1 MELKVGVDKM
11 LYKQIEQNKRNTWII
26 LGLYT
31 VLLLAISV
39 FLGAI
44 FTSYVGIG
52 FCIIGLIYIAHVYFD
67 ATQHLMKVTNAVE
80 ITKETEPVIYEL
92 VEELCLA
99 GGLPMPK
106 LYITPDPAPN
116 AFATGRDPEHA
127 SLAITQGLL
136 NIMDKKEVQG
146 VIGHELSHIR
156 NYDTRITVLASALTS
171 LITMTGVGIVF
182 FGWGVLTSETKGIF
196 GFFIKILALI
206 VIAVGGIISIIGIPL
221 AKLLFLLVS
230 RQREYLADIGSVD
243 LTREPSGLIS
253 ALSKLEQLEEGA
265 ATPEISSQDL
275 TLQHLYFNFPN
286 AHNWLNRLF
295 SDHPPLDKR
304 IERLKNSDKIN

>member
-1 MELKVGVDKM
+1 M

-31 VLLLAISV
+31 LLILIISI
-39 FLGAI
+39 FLGML
-44 FTSYVGIG
+44 FTVYIG
-52 FCIIGLIYIAHVYFD
+52 GLFFVIGLIYIAHVYFD
-67 ATQHLMKVTNAVE
+67 ATRHLMKVTNAVE
-80 ITKETEPVIYEL
+80 ITKETEPQIYEL

-99 GGLPMPK
+99 GGLPVPR
-106 LYITPDPAPN
+106 LYITPDQAPN
-116 AFATGRDPEHA
+116 AFATGRDPQHA
-127 SLAITQGLL
+127 SLALTQGLL
-136 NIMDKKEVQG
+136 NMMNKKEVQG

-171 LITMTGVGIVF
+171 LITMTGIGIVV
-182 FGWGVLTSETKGIF
+182 FGWGVLTSESKGLLGLLIK
-196 GFFIKILALI
+196 FFALFLI
-206 VIAVGGIISIIGIPL
+206 IVGGIISIIGIPI

-253 ALSKLEQLEEGA
+253 ALSKLEKLEEGESI
-265 ATPEISSQDL
+265 PQIVSQDL
-275 TLQHLYFNFPN
+275 ALQHLYFNFPS
-286 AHNWLNRLF
+286 AHDWISRLF

-304 IERLKNSDKIN
+304 IERLENSNRIK

>member
-1 MELKVGVDKM
+1 M

-31 VLLLAISV
+31 LLILIISI
-39 FLGAI
+39 FLGML
-44 FTSYVGIG
+44 FTVYIG
-52 FCIIGLIYIAHVYFD
+52 GAFFIIGLIYIAHVYFD
-67 ATQHLMKVTNAVE
+67 ATRHLMKVTNAVE
-80 ITKETEPVIYEL
+80 ITKETEPQIYEL

-99 GGLPMPK
+99 GGLPVPK
-106 LYITPDPAPN
+106 LYITPDQAPN
-116 AFATGRDPEHA
+116 AFATGRDPQHA
-127 SLAITQGLL
+127 SLALTQGLL
-136 NIMDKKEVQG
+136 NMMNKKEVQG

-171 LITMTGVGIVF
+171 LITMTGIGIVV
-182 FGWGVLTSETKGIF
+182 FGWGVLTSESKGLLGLLIK
-196 GFFIKILALI
+196 FFALFLI
-206 VIAVGGIISIIGIPL
+206 IVGGIISIIGIPI

-253 ALSKLEQLEEGA
+253 ALSKLEKLEEGES
-265 ATPEISSQDL
+265 TPQIVSQDL
-275 TLQHLYFNFPN
+275 TLQHLYFNFPS
-286 AHNWLNRLF
+286 AHNWINCLF

-304 IERLKNSDKIN
+304 IERLENSNQIK

>member
-1 MELKVGVDKM
+1 M

-31 VLLLAISV
+31 LLILIISI
-39 FLGAI
+39 FLGML
-44 FTSYVGIG
+44 FTVYIG
-52 FCIIGLIYIAHVYFD
+52 GLFFVIGLIYIAHVYFD
-67 ATQHLMKVTNAVE
+67 ATRHLMKVTNAVE
-80 ITKETEPVIYEL
+80 ITKETEPQIYEL

-99 GGLPMPK
+99 GGLPVPK
-106 LYITPDPAPN
+106 LYITPDQAPN
-116 AFATGRDPEHA
+116 AFATGRDPQHA
-127 SLAITQGLL
+127 SLALTQGLL
-136 NIMDKKEVQG
+136 NMMNKKEVQG

-171 LITMTGVGIVF
+171 LITMTGIGIVV
-182 FGWGVLTSETKGIF
+182 FGWGVLTSESKGLLGLLIK
-196 GFFIKILALI
+196 FFALFLI
-206 VIAVGGIISIIGIPL
+206 IVGGIISIIGIPI

-253 ALSKLEQLEEGA
+253 ALSKLEKLEEGESI
-265 ATPEISSQDL
+265 PQIVSQDL
-275 TLQHLYFNFPN
+275 TLQHLYFNFPS
-286 AHNWLNRLF
+286 AHNWISRLF

-304 IERLKNSDKIN
+304 IERLENSNQIK

>member
-1 MELKVGVDKM
+1 M

-39 FLGAI
+39 FLGVI

-52 FCIIGLIYIAHVYFD
+52 FFIIGLIYIAHVYFD

-127 SLAITQGLL
+127 SLSITQGLL

-196 GFFIKILALI
+196 GFFLKILALI

-253 ALSKLEQLEEGA
+253 ALSKLEELEEGVDA
-265 ATPEISSQDL
+265 PEISSQDL

>member
-1 MELKVGVDKM
+1 M

-31 VLLLAISV
+31 LLILIISI
-39 FLGAI
+39 FLGML
-44 FTSYVGIG
+44 FTVYIG
-52 FCIIGLIYIAHVYFD
+52 GLFFVIGLIYIAHVYFD
-67 ATQHLMKVTNAVE
+67 ATRHLMKVTNAVE
-80 ITKETEPVIYEL
+80 ITKETEPQIYEL

-99 GGLPMPK
+99 GGLPVPK
-106 LYITPDPAPN
+106 LYITPDQAPN
-116 AFATGRDPEHA
+116 AFATGRDPQHA
-127 SLAITQGLL
+127 SLALTQGLL
-136 NIMDKKEVQG
+136 NMMNKKEVQG

-171 LITMTGVGIVF
+171 LITMTGIGIVV
-182 FGWGVLTSETKGIF
+182 FGWGVLTSESKGLLGLLIK
-196 GFFIKILALI
+196 FFALFLI
-206 VIAVGGIISIIGIPL
+206 IVGGIISIIGIPI

-253 ALSKLEQLEEGA
+253 ALSKLEKLEEGES
-265 ATPEISSQDL
+265 TPQIVSKDL
-275 TLQHLYFNFPN
+275 ALQHLYFNFPS
-286 AHNWLNRLF
+286 AHDWISRLF

-304 IERLKNSDKIN
+304 IERLENSNRIK

>member
-1 MELKVGVDKM
+1 M

-39 FLGAI
+39 FLGVI

-52 FCIIGLIYIAHVYFD
+52 FFIIGLIYIAHVYFD

-136 NIMDKKEVQG
+136 NIMNKKEVQG

-171 LITMTGVGIVF
+171 LITITGVGIVF

-253 ALSKLEQLEEGA
+253 ALSKLEELEEGA
-265 ATPEISSQDL
+265 DAPEISSQDL

>member
-1 MELKVGVDKM
+1 M

-31 VLLLAISV
+31 LLILIISI
-39 FLGAI
+39 FLGML
-44 FTSYVGIG
+44 FTVYIG
-52 FCIIGLIYIAHVYFD
+52 VLFFVIGLIYIAHVYFD
-67 ATQHLMKVTNAVE
+67 ATRHLMKVTNAVE
-80 ITKETEPVIYEL
+80 ITKETEPQIYEL

-99 GGLPMPK
+99 GGLPVPK
-106 LYITPDPAPN
+106 LYITPDQAPN
-116 AFATGRDPEHA
+116 AFATGRDPQHA
-127 SLAITQGLL
+127 SLALTQGLL
-136 NIMDKKEVQG
+136 NMMNKKEVQG

-171 LITMTGVGIVF
+171 LITMTGIGIVV
-182 FGWGVLTSETKGIF
+182 FGWGVLTSESKGLLGLLIK
-196 GFFIKILALI
+196 FFALFLI
-206 VIAVGGIISIIGIPL
+206 IVGGIISIIGIPI

-253 ALSKLEQLEEGA
+253 ALSKLEKLEEGESI
-265 ATPEISSQDL
+265 PQIVSQDL
-275 TLQHLYFNFPN
+275 TLQHLYFNFPS
-286 AHNWLNRLF
+286 AHNWINRLF

-304 IERLKNSDKIN
+304 IERLENSNQIK

>member
-1 MELKVGVDKM
+1 M

-39 FLGAI
+39 FLGVI
-44 FTSYVGIG
+44 FTSYVGIV
-52 FCIIGLIYIAHVYFD
+52 FFIIGLIYIAHVYFD

-196 GFFIKILALI
+196 GFFLKILALI

-243 LTREPSGLIS
+243 LTREP
-253 ALSKLEQLEEGA
+253 LSLV
-265 ATPEISSQDL
+265 
-275 TLQHLYFNFPN
+275 
-286 AHNWLNRLF
+286 
-295 SDHPPLDKR
+295 
-304 IERLKNSDKIN
+304 

>member
-1 MELKVGVDKM
+1 M

-31 VLLLAISV
+31 LLILIISI
-39 FLGAI
+39 FLGML
-44 FTSYVGIG
+44 FTVYIG
-52 FCIIGLIYIAHVYFD
+52 GAFFIIGLIYIAHVYFD
-67 ATQHLMKVTNAVE
+67 ATRHLMKVTNAVE
-80 ITKETEPVIYEL
+80 ITKETEPQIYEL

-99 GGLPMPK
+99 CGLPVPK
-106 LYITPDPAPN
+106 LYITPDQAPN
-116 AFATGRDPEHA
+116 AFATGRDPQHA
-127 SLAITQGLL
+127 SLALTQGLL
-136 NIMDKKEVQG
+136 NMMNKKEVQG

-171 LITMTGVGIVF
+171 LITMTGIGIVV
-182 FGWGVLTSETKGIF
+182 FGWGVLTSESKGLLGLLIK
-196 GFFIKILALI
+196 FFALFLI
-206 VIAVGGIISIIGIPL
+206 IVGGIISIIGIPI

-253 ALSKLEQLEEGA
+253 ALSKLEKLEEGES
-265 ATPEISSQDL
+265 TPQIVSQDL
-275 TLQHLYFNFPN
+275 ALQHLYFNFPS
-286 AHNWLNRLF
+286 AHNWISRLF

-304 IERLKNSDKIN
+304 IERLENSNQIK

>member
-1 MELKVGVDKM
+1 M

-31 VLLLAISV
+31 LLILIISI
-39 FLGAI
+39 FLGML
-44 FTSYVGIG
+44 FTVYIG
-52 FCIIGLIYIAHVYFD
+52 GLFFVIGLIYIAHVYFD
-67 ATQHLMKVTNAVE
+67 ATRHLMKVTNAVE
-80 ITKETEPVIYEL
+80 ITKETEPQIYEL

-99 GGLPMPK
+99 GGLPVPK
-106 LYITPDPAPN
+106 LYITPDQAPN
-116 AFATGRDPEHA
+116 AFATGRDPQHA
-127 SLAITQGLL
+127 SLALTQGLL
-136 NIMDKKEVQG
+136 NMMNKKEVQG

-171 LITMTGVGIVF
+171 LITMTGIGIVV
-182 FGWGVLTSETKGIF
+182 FGWGVLTSESKGLLGLLIK
-196 GFFIKILALI
+196 FFALFLI
-206 VIAVGGIISIIGIPL
+206 IVGGIISIIGIPI

-253 ALSKLEQLEEGA
+253 ALSKLEKLEEGES
-265 ATPEISSQDL
+265 TPQIVSQDL
-275 TLQHLYFNFPN
+275 ALQHLYFNFPS
-286 AHNWLNRLF
+286 AHNWISRLF

-304 IERLKNSDKIN
+304 IERLENSNQIK

>member
-1 MELKVGVDKM
+1 M

-31 VLLLAISV
+31 LLILIISIFLWMIFRVYIGVLFFV
-39 FLGAI
+39 
-44 FTSYVGIG
+44 IG
-52 FCIIGLIYIAHVYFD
+52 FIYIAHVYFD
-67 ATQHLMKVTNAVE
+67 ATRHLMKVTNAVE
-80 ITKETEPVIYEL
+80 ITKETEPQIYEL

-99 GGLPMPK
+99 GGLPVPK
-106 LYITPDPAPN
+106 LYITPDQAPN
-116 AFATGRDPEHA
+116 AFATGRDPQHA
-127 SLAITQGLL
+127 SLALTQGLL
-136 NIMDKKEVQG
+136 NMMNKKEVQG

-171 LITMTGVGIVF
+171 LITMTGVGIVV
-182 FGWGVLTSETKGIF
+182 FGWGVLTSESKGLLGLLIK
-196 GFFIKILALI
+196 FFALFLI
-206 VIAVGGIISIIGIPL
+206 IVGGIISIIGIPI

-253 ALSKLEQLEEGA
+253 ALSKLEKLEEGES
-265 ATPEISSQDL
+265 TPQIVSQDL
-275 TLQHLYFNFPN
+275 ALQHLYFNFPS
-286 AHNWLNRLF
+286 AHNWISRLF

-304 IERLKNSDKIN
+304 IERLENSNQIK

>member
-1 MELKVGVDKM
+1 M

-31 VLLLAISV
+31 LLILIISI
-39 FLGAI
+39 FLGML
-44 FTSYVGIG
+44 FTVYIG
-52 FCIIGLIYIAHVYFD
+52 GAFFIIGLIYIAHVYFD
-67 ATQHLMKVTNAVE
+67 ATRHLMKVTNAVE
-80 ITKETEPVIYEL
+80 ITKETEPQIYEL

-99 GGLPMPK
+99 GGLPVPK
-106 LYITPDPAPN
+106 LYITPDQAPN
-116 AFATGRDPEHA
+116 AFATGRDPQHA
-127 SLAITQGLL
+127 SLALTQGLL
-136 NIMDKKEVQG
+136 NMMNKKEVQG

-171 LITMTGVGIVF
+171 LITMTGIGIVV
-182 FGWGVLTSETKGIF
+182 FGWGVLTSESKGLLGLLIK
-196 GFFIKILALI
+196 FFALFLI
-206 VIAVGGIISIIGIPL
+206 IVGGIISIIGIPI

-253 ALSKLEQLEEGA
+253 ALSKLEKLEEGES
-265 ATPEISSQDL
+265 TPQIVSQDL
-275 TLQHLYFNFPN
+275 ALQHLCFNFPS
-286 AHNWLNRLF
+286 AHNWISRLF

-304 IERLKNSDKIN
+304 IERLENSNQIK

>member
-1 MELKVGVDKM
+1 M

-39 FLGAI
+39 FLGVI

-52 FCIIGLIYIAHVYFD
+52 FFIIGLVYIAHVYFD

-196 GFFIKILALI
+196 GFFLKILALI

-253 ALSKLEQLEEGA
+253 ALSKLEELEEGA
-265 ATPEISSQDL
+265 DAPEISSQDL

>member
-1 MELKVGVDKM
+1 M

-31 VLLLAISV
+31 LLILIISI
-39 FLGAI
+39 FLGML
-44 FTSYVGIG
+44 FTVYIG
-52 FCIIGLIYIAHVYFD
+52 GLFFVIGLIYIAHVYFD
-67 ATQHLMKVTNAVE
+67 ATRHLMKVTNAVE
-80 ITKETEPVIYEL
+80 ITKETEPQIYEL

-99 GGLPMPK
+99 GGLPVPK
-106 LYITPDPAPN
+106 LYITPDQAPN
-116 AFATGRDPEHA
+116 AFATGRDPQHA
-127 SLAITQGLL
+127 SLALTQGLL
-136 NIMDKKEVQG
+136 NMMNKKEVQG

-171 LITMTGVGIVF
+171 LITMTGVGIVV
-182 FGWGVLTSETKGIF
+182 FGWGVLTSESKGLLGLLIK
-196 GFFIKILALI
+196 FFALFLI
-206 VIAVGGIISIIGIPL
+206 IVGGIISIIGIPI

-253 ALSKLEQLEEGA
+253 ALSKLENLEEGES
-265 ATPEISSQDL
+265 TPQIVSQDL
-275 TLQHLYFNFPN
+275 VLQHLYFNFPS
-286 AHNWLNRLF
+286 AHNWISRLF

-304 IERLKNSDKIN
+304 IERLENSNQIK

>member
-1 MELKVGVDKM
+1 M

-26 LGLYT
+26 LGLYI

-52 FCIIGLIYIAHVYFD
+52 FFIIGLIYIAHVYFD

-136 NIMDKKEVQG
+136 NIMNKKEVQG

-171 LITMTGVGIVF
+171 LITMTGIGIVF

>member
-1 MELKVGVDKM
+1 M

-31 VLLLAISV
+31 VLVLASSV

-52 FCIIGLIYIAHVYFD
+52 FFIIGLVYIAHVYFD

-99 GGLPMPK
+99 GCLPMPK

-136 NIMDKKEVQG
+136 NIMNKKEVQG

-221 AKLLFLLVS
+221 AELLFLLVS

-253 ALSKLEQLEEGA
+253 ALSKLEELEEGA
-265 ATPEISSQDL
+265 DAPEISSQDL

>member
-1 MELKVGVDKM
+1 M

-26 LGLYT
+26 LGLYI

-52 FCIIGLIYIAHVYFD
+52 FFIIGLIYIAHVYFD

-92 VEELCLA
+92 VEEFCLA

-171 LITMTGVGIVF
+171 LITMTGIGIVF

>member
-1 MELKVGVDKM
+1 M

-26 LGLYT
+26 LGLYI

-52 FCIIGLIYIAHVYFD
+52 FFIIGLIYIAHVYFD

-196 GFFIKILALI
+196 GFFLKILALI

-253 ALSKLEQLEEGA
+253 ALSKLEELEEGA
-265 ATPEISSQDL
+265 DAPEISSQDL

>member
-1 MELKVGVDKM
+1 M

-31 VLLLAISV
+31 LLILIISI
-39 FLGAI
+39 FLGML
-44 FTSYVGIG
+44 FTVYIG
-52 FCIIGLIYIAHVYFD
+52 GAFFIIGLIYIARVYFD
-67 ATQHLMKVTNAVE
+67 ATRHLMKVTNAVE
-80 ITKETEPVIYEL
+80 ITKETEPQIYEL

-99 GGLPMPK
+99 CGLPVPK
-106 LYITPDPAPN
+106 LYITPDQAPN
-116 AFATGRDPEHA
+116 AFATGRDPQHA
-127 SLAITQGLL
+127 SLALTQGLL
-136 NIMDKKEVQG
+136 NMMNKKEVQG

-171 LITMTGVGIVF
+171 LITMTGIGIVV
-182 FGWGVLTSETKGIF
+182 FGWGVLTSESKGLLGLLIK
-196 GFFIKILALI
+196 FFALFLI
-206 VIAVGGIISIIGIPL
+206 IVGGIISIIGIPI

-253 ALSKLEQLEEGA
+253 ALSKLEKLEEGEG
-265 ATPEISSQDL
+265 TPQISSQDL
-275 TLQHLYFNFPN
+275 ALQHLYFNFPS
-286 AHNWLNRLF
+286 AHNWINRLF

-304 IERLKNSDKIN
+304 IERLENSNQIK

>member
-1 MELKVGVDKM
+1 M

-31 VLLLAISV
+31 LLILIISI
-39 FLGAI
+39 FLGML
-44 FTSYVGIG
+44 FTVYIG
-52 FCIIGLIYIAHVYFD
+52 GLFFVIGLIYIAHVYFD
-67 ATQHLMKVTNAVE
+67 ATRHLMKVTNAVE
-80 ITKETEPVIYEL
+80 ITKETEPQIYEL

-99 GGLPMPK
+99 GGLPVPK
-106 LYITPDPAPN
+106 LYITPDQAPN
-116 AFATGRDPEHA
+116 AFATGRDPQHA
-127 SLAITQGLL
+127 SLALTQGLL
-136 NIMDKKEVQG
+136 NMMNKKEVQG

-171 LITMTGVGIVF
+171 LITMTGVGIVV
-182 FGWGVLTSETKGIF
+182 FGWGVLTSESKGLLGLLIK
-196 GFFIKILALI
+196 FFALFLI
-206 VIAVGGIISIIGIPL
+206 IVGGIISIIGIPI

-253 ALSKLEQLEEGA
+253 ALSKLEKLEEGES
-265 ATPEISSQDL
+265 TPQIVSQDL
-275 TLQHLYFNFPN
+275 ALQHLYFNFPS
-286 AHNWLNRLF
+286 AHNWISRLF

-304 IERLKNSDKIN
+304 IERLENSNQIK

>member
-1 MELKVGVDKM
+1 M

-52 FCIIGLIYIAHVYFD
+52 FFIIGLIYIAHVYFD

-171 LITMTGVGIVF
+171 LITMTGIGIVF

>member
-1 MELKVGVDKM
+1 M

-52 FCIIGLIYIAHVYFD
+52 FFIIGLVYIAHVYFD

-171 LITMTGVGIVF
+171 LITMTGIGIVF

-253 ALSKLEQLEEGA
+253 ALSKLEELEEGA
-265 ATPEISSQDL
+265 DAPEISSQDL

>member
-1 MELKVGVDKM
+1 M

-31 VLLLAISV
+31 LLILIISI
-39 FLGAI
+39 FLGML
-44 FTSYVGIG
+44 FTVYIG
-52 FCIIGLIYIAHVYFD
+52 GLFFVIGLIYIAHVYFD
-67 ATQHLMKVTNAVE
+67 ATRHLMKVTNAVE
-80 ITKETEPVIYEL
+80 ITKETEPQIYEL

-99 GGLPMPK
+99 GGLPVPK
-106 LYITPDPAPN
+106 LYITPDQAPN
-116 AFATGRDPEHA
+116 AFATGRDPQHA
-127 SLAITQGLL
+127 SLALTQGLL
-136 NIMDKKEVQG
+136 NMMNKKEVQG

-171 LITMTGVGIVF
+171 LITMTGVGIVV
-182 FGWGVLTSETKGIF
+182 FGWGVLTSESKGLLGLLIK
-196 GFFIKILALI
+196 FFALFLI
-206 VIAVGGIISIIGIPL
+206 IVGGIISIVGIPI

-253 ALSKLEQLEEGA
+253 ALSKLEKLEEGESI
-265 ATPEISSQDL
+265 PQIVSQDL
-275 TLQHLYFNFPN
+275 ALQHLYFNFPS
-286 AHNWLNRLF
+286 AHNWISRLF

-304 IERLKNSDKIN
+304 IERLENSNQIK

>member
-1 MELKVGVDKM
+1 M

-31 VLLLAISV
+31 LLILIISI
-39 FLGAI
+39 FLGML
-44 FTSYVGIG
+44 FTVYIG
-52 FCIIGLIYIAHVYFD
+52 GAFFVIGLIYIAHVYFD
-67 ATQHLMKVTNAVE
+67 ATRHLMKVTNAVK
-80 ITKETEPVIYEL
+80 ITKETEPQIYEL

-99 GGLPMPK
+99 GGLPVPK
-106 LYITPDPAPN
+106 LYITPDQAPN
-116 AFATGRDPEHA
+116 AFATGRDPQHA
-127 SLAITQGLL
+127 SLALTQGLL
-136 NIMDKKEVQG
+136 NMMNKKEVQG

-171 LITMTGVGIVF
+171 LITITGVGIVV
-182 FGWGVLTSETKGIF
+182 FGWGVLTSENKGLLGLLIK
-196 GFFIKILALI
+196 FFALFLI
-206 VIAVGGIISIIGIPL
+206 IVGGIISIIGTPI

-253 ALSKLEQLEEGA
+253 ALSKLEKLEEGES
-265 ATPEISSQDL
+265 TPQIVSQDL
-275 TLQHLYFNFPN
+275 ALQHLYFNFPS
-286 AHNWLNRLF
+286 AHDWISRLF

-304 IERLKNSDKIN
+304 IERLENSNQIK

>member
-1 MELKVGVDKM
+1 M

-31 VLLLAISV
+31 LLILIISI
-39 FLGAI
+39 FLGML
-44 FTSYVGIG
+44 FTVYIG
-52 FCIIGLIYIAHVYFD
+52 GLFFVIGLIYIAHVYFD
-67 ATQHLMKVTNAVE
+67 ATRHLMKVTNAVE
-80 ITKETEPVIYEL
+80 ITKETEPQIYEL

-99 GGLPMPK
+99 GGLPVPK
-106 LYITPDPAPN
+106 LYITPDQAPN
-116 AFATGRDPEHA
+116 AFATGRDPQHA
-127 SLAITQGLL
+127 SLALTQGLL
-136 NIMDKKEVQG
+136 NMMNKKEVQG

-171 LITMTGVGIVF
+171 LITMTGIGIVV
-182 FGWGVLTSETKGIF
+182 FGWGVLTSESKGLLGLLIK
-196 GFFIKILALI
+196 FFALFLI
-206 VIAVGGIISIIGIPL
+206 IVGGIISIIGIPI

-253 ALSKLEQLEEGA
+253 ALSKLEKLEEGESI
-265 ATPEISSQDL
+265 PQIVSQDL
-275 TLQHLYFNFPN
+275 TLQHLYFNFPS
-286 AHNWLNRLF
+286 AHNWINRLF

-304 IERLKNSDKIN
+304 IERLENSNQIK

>member
-1 MELKVGVDKM
+1 M

-52 FCIIGLIYIAHVYFD
+52 FFIIGLVYIAHVYFD

-171 LITMTGVGIVF
+171 LITMTGVGIVV

>member
-1 MELKVGVDKM
+1 M

-52 FCIIGLIYIAHVYFD
+52 FFIIGLVYIAHVYFD

-171 LITMTGVGIVF
+171 LITMTGIGIVF

-253 ALSKLEQLEEGA
+253 ALSKLEELEEDA
-265 ATPEISSQDL
+265 DAPEISSQDL

>member
-1 MELKVGVDKM
+1 M

-39 FLGAI
+39 FLGVI

-52 FCIIGLIYIAHVYFD
+52 FFIIGLIYIAHVYFD

-136 NIMDKKEVQG
+136 NIMNKKEVQG

-171 LITMTGVGIVF
+171 LITMTGIGIVF

>member
-1 MELKVGVDKM
+1 M

-52 FCIIGLIYIAHVYFD
+52 FFIIGLIYIAHVYFD

>member
-1 MELKVGVDKM
+1 M

-31 VLLLAISV
+31 LLMLIISI
-39 FLGAI
+39 FLGML
-44 FTSYVGIG
+44 FTVYIG
-52 FCIIGLIYIAHVYFD
+52 GAFFIIGLIYIAHVYFD
-67 ATQHLMKVTNAVE
+67 ATRHLMKVTNAVE
-80 ITKETEPVIYEL
+80 ITKETEPQIYEL

-99 GGLPMPK
+99 GGLPVPK
-106 LYITPDPAPN
+106 LYITPDQAPN
-116 AFATGRDPEHA
+116 AFATGRDPQHA
-127 SLAITQGLL
+127 SLALTQGLL
-136 NIMDKKEVQG
+136 NMMNKKEVQG

-171 LITMTGVGIVF
+171 LITMTGVGIVV
-182 FGWGVLTSETKGIF
+182 FGWGVLTSESKGLLGLLIK
-196 GFFIKILALI
+196 FFALFLI
-206 VIAVGGIISIIGIPL
+206 IVGGIISIIGIPI

-253 ALSKLEQLEEGA
+253 ALSKLEKLEEGES
-265 ATPEISSQDL
+265 TSQIVSQDL
-275 TLQHLYFNFPN
+275 ALQHLYFNFPS
-286 AHNWLNRLF
+286 AHNWISRLF

-304 IERLKNSDKIN
+304 IERLENSNQIK

>member
-1 MELKVGVDKM
+1 M

-26 LGLYT
+26 LGLYI

-52 FCIIGLIYIAHVYFD
+52 FFIIGLIYIAHVYFD

-196 GFFIKILALI
+196 GFFLKILALI

>member
-1 MELKVGVDKM
+1 M

-31 VLLLAISV
+31 LLILIISI
-39 FLGAI
+39 FLGML
-44 FTSYVGIG
+44 FTVYIG
-52 FCIIGLIYIAHVYFD
+52 GAFFIIGLIYIAHVYFD
-67 ATQHLMKVTNAVE
+67 ATRHLMKVTNAVE
-80 ITKETEPVIYEL
+80 ITKETEPQIYEL

-99 GGLPMPK
+99 GGLPVPR
-106 LYITPDPAPN
+106 LYITPDQAPN
-116 AFATGRDPEHA
+116 AFATGRDPQHA
-127 SLAITQGLL
+127 SLALTQGLL
-136 NIMDKKEVQG
+136 NMMNKKEVQG

-171 LITMTGVGIVF
+171 LITMTGVGIVV
-182 FGWGVLTSETKGIF
+182 FGWGVLTSESKGLLGLLIK
-196 GFFIKILALI
+196 FFALFLI
-206 VIAVGGIISIIGIPL
+206 IVGGIISIIGIPI

-253 ALSKLEQLEEGA
+253 ALSKLEKLEEGES
-265 ATPEISSQDL
+265 TPQIVSQDL
-275 TLQHLYFNFPN
+275 ALQHLYFNFPS
-286 AHNWLNRLF
+286 AHSWISRLF

-304 IERLKNSDKIN
+304 IERLENSNQIK

>member
-1 MELKVGVDKM
+1 M

-52 FCIIGLIYIAHVYFD
+52 FFIIGLIYIAHVYFD

-265 ATPEISSQDL
+265 ATLEISSQDL

>member
-1 MELKVGVDKM
+1 M

-39 FLGAI
+39 FLGVI

-52 FCIIGLIYIAHVYFD
+52 FFIIGLVYIAHVYFD

-136 NIMDKKEVQG
+136 NIMNKKEVQG

-253 ALSKLEQLEEGA
+253 ALSKLEELEEGA
-265 ATPEISSQDL
+265 DAPEISSQDL